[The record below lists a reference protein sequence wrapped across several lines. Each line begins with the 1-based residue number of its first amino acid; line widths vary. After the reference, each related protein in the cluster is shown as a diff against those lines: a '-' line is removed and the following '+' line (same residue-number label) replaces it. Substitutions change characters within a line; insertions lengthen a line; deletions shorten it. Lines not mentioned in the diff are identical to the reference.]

1 MQPGYDLRIY
11 TMIKA
16 LTDTVLPAVDS
27 GNRAAVE
34 QLHLV
39 IGSLKLL
46 RDQIDYAHWFEVADA
61 RSIVR
66 LIGQLAAEVDL
77 PAVRTAQGRA
87 VDLLAIA
94 ERHDVPLTTIRD
106 ANAELRSAIRT
117 IIEDAQ
123 ASSDASDRRR
133 VQSLVLAHS
142 EAQISRERAF
152 IAATGFDVFP
162 DTLQSIEESLLAA
175 G

>member
-61 RSIVR
+61 RTMVA
-66 LIGQLAAEVDL
+66 LIDQIAAEVDL
-77 PAVRTAQGRA
+77 PAAKAAQARTT
-87 VDLLAIA
+87 DLLAIA
-94 ERHDVPLTTIRD
+94 ERHDVTLTTVRE
-106 ANAELRSAIRT
+106 ANAELRSAIRAIT
-117 IIEDAQ
+117 EDAQ
-123 ASSDASDRRR
+123 ASADASGRRR
-133 VQSLVLAHS
+133 VRTLVLAHS

>member
-123 ASSDASDRRR
+123 ASSDASDRRC

-162 DTLQSIEESLLAA
+162 DTLQSIEQSLLAVR
-175 G
+175 